1 MKKMLD
7 IVAIVLAAQT
17 LAQQDT
23 LRYGDVQSAVT
34 NPYTEGTNP
43 AFPDQKG
50 YVSGTNVYEDIGKY
64 QRFDLYI
71 SH

>member
-1 MKKMLD
+1 MKKMLV
-7 IVAIVLAAQT
+7 IVVIVLAAQT

-23 LRYGDVQSAVT
+23 LRYGDVQSVVT

-50 YVSGTNVYEDIGKY
+50 YVAGTNVYEDIGKY
-64 QRFDLYI
+64 QRFDSYI